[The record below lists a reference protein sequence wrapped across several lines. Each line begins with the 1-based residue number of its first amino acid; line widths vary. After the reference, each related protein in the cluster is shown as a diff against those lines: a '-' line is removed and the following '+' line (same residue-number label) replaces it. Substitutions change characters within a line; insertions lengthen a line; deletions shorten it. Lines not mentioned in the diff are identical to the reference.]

1 MLHILQSVIIYAI
14 FILYYIMMQKLC
26 VKKCT
31 LTHSL
36 HRNYEGK

>member
-26 VKKCT
+26 VEKVHP
-31 LTHSL
+31 HSL
-36 HRNYEGK
+36 SP